1 MNEKQ
6 RTMLQGMDMLMQK
19 ISKNLDSKTFT
30 VLELIE
36 MSNDVYSDIMENY
49 GGEDESVGG
58 YFDEIVCEEEEFGS
72 DAAFD
77 RYALDVMNGNGY
89 YDEDGMYRSYATPDY
104 D

>member
-19 ISKNLDSKTFT
+19 IVKNLDSKTFT

-36 MSNDVYSDIMENY
+36 MSNDVYFEIMENY
-49 GGEDESVGG
+49 GGDSNVGG
-58 YFDEIVCEEEEFGS
+58 YFDEEEECGS
-72 DAAFD
+72 DAAFGKYD
-77 RYALDVMNGNGY
+77 VEVMNGNGY
-89 YDEDGMYRSYATPDY
+89 YDEDGIFRRYATPDY